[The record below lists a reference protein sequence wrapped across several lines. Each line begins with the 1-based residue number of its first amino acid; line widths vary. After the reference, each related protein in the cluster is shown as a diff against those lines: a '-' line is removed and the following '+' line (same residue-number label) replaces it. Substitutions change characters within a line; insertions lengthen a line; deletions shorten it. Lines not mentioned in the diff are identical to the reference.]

1 MREWKTL
8 KEYDEILFEQHG
20 KVAKI
25 TINRPEVHNAF
36 TPKTVFE
43 MIDAFSISRDEPGI
57 GVIILTGAGDKAFCS
72 GGDQKVRWG
81 RSGSS
86 LKRIGSATL
95 DSHVTKT
102 GDRHGQRLVDRRRKC
117 FTIGL

>member
-1 MREWKTL
+1 MKF
-8 KEYDEILFEQHG
+8 LFEQHG

-72 GGDQKVRWG
+72 GGDQKF
-81 RSGSS
+81 
-86 LKRIGSATL
+86 A
-95 DSHVTKT
+95 DMAAM
-102 GDRHGQRLVDRRRKC
+102 LVKIKFLVSMC
-117 FTIGL
+117 WTCNV

>member
-20 KVAKI
+20 KSGEDHDQSS
-25 TINRPEVHNAF
+25 EVHNAF

-72 GGDQKVRWG
+72 GGDQKF
-81 RSGSS
+81 
-86 LKRIGSATL
+86 A
-95 DSHVTKT
+95 DMAAM
-102 GDRHGQRLVDRRRKC
+102 LVKIKFLVSMC
-117 FTIGL
+117 WTCNV

>member
-43 MIDAFSISRDEPGI
+43 MIDAFQS
-57 GVIILTGAGDKAFCS
+57 VAMNLA
-72 GGDQKVRWG
+72 
-81 RSGSS
+81 
-86 LKRIGSATL
+86 
-95 DSHVTKT
+95 
-102 GDRHGQRLVDRRRKC
+102 LV
-117 FTIGL
+117 